1 MKNILI
7 LLLSLICFVAI
18 SSCSSQKEAAHRMKE
33 FESEMFFAE
42 KEVHYIYDSSKAEM
56 VLYLEIPIENL
67 LYQINYRN
75 NLYES
80 KVTIS
85 VDITGDNDSEIVRK
99 SYDEYSAFTEAE
111 IKEKI
116 KKSLFYVYKY
126 YLGPGKHTLN
136 IKVRDENSEN
146 EYTKTYTFQVRDFTA
161 KSITAGDLLLLKD
174 YVEKPDG
181 TKEITPL
188 IRNNISGMKNLY
200 VFFEIYNNSQSDS
213 EKQFILKVSD
223 STGKYTFADT
233 LTYNLKIGKNRKIE
247 KLNFQGIGIPPNDKE
262 NQFSQHQF
270 NNPGMYIKIEL
281 LDKIS
286 NEILSEKKLSLMPE
300 RSAPEMHKPPRQ

>member
-7 LLLSLICFVAI
+7 LLLSVISVVSI
-18 SSCSSQKEAAHRMKE
+18 SSCSSQKEAVNRLKD

-80 KVTIS
+80 KINIS
-85 VDITGDNDSEIVRK
+85 VSITGANDSEIVSK
-99 SYDEYSAFTEAE
+99 SYNEYSAFTETE
-111 IKEKI
+111 IKEKARQ
-116 KKSLFYVYKY
+116 SLFYVYKY
-126 YLGPGKHTLN
+126 YPGPGKHTLN
-136 IKVRDENSEN
+136 IKVKDENSEN

-188 IRNNISGMKNLY
+188 IRNNISDMKNLY

-213 EKQFILKVSD
+213 EKQFILKISD
-223 STGKYTFADT
+223 STGKHTFADT

-247 KLNFQGIGIPPNDKE
+247 KLNFQKIGLQIKDKE
-262 NQFSQHQF
+262 NQISQYKF
-270 NNPGMYIKIEL
+270 INPGMSIKIEL
-281 LDKIS
+281 KDKMS
-286 NEILSEKKLSLMPE
+286 DEILSEKKLSVIPE
-300 RSAPEMHKPPRQ
+300 RSTPEMHKSPRQ